1 MTQLKN
7 TIERTM
13 FYGAK
18 PIIFERVKA
27 LRENPT
33 KAEIALW
40 SILRKKQMMGLRF
53 KHPICI
59 FIADFYCHS
68 IKLVIE
74 VDNFLFYKF

>member
-27 LRENPT
+27 LSENPT

-53 KHPICI
+53 KHQQFVFLLLI
-59 FIADFYCHS
+59 FI
-68 IKLVIE
+68 VIP
-74 VDNFLFYKF
+74 